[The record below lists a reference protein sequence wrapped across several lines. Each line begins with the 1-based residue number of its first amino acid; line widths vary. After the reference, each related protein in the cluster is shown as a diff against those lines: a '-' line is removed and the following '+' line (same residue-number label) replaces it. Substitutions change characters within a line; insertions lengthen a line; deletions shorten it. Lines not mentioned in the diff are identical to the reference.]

1 MNRGRARVAVQSVC
15 RLALSGVML
24 VGCASAGGA
33 SRELVGDGG
42 SAGAFPLPRG
52 DAAEIDVLPALS
64 AFAWVP
70 PSLVF
75 SGVTPPEDERAM
87 SESTVELRNASSAV
101 LRANGWRET
110 SPDSASFVL
119 ALIDVQ
125 RTGMRSEQVP
135 NPRNEMVRPSVCANL
150 PPAQKQVCR
159 EPPPK
164 DYPPITKMVSFTDH
178 RVAFAIVRAHDQARR
193 TWLVPIDGMNTIAR
207 GTVNLLKAP
216 AP

>member
-1 MNRGRARVAVQSVC
+1 MRLVRTHLVGRSLWWLTV
-15 RLALSGVML
+15 SGLML

-33 SRELVGDGG
+33 PRDVASGG
-42 SAGAFPLPRG
+42 NSAGKFPLPKG
-52 DAAEIDVLPALS
+52 DATEIDALPGLS

-75 SGVTPPEDERAM
+75 SGVSPEDDERAM
-87 SESTVELRNASSAV
+87 SVRTTELRDASSAV

-119 ALIDVQ
+119 ALVDVE
-125 RTGMRSEQVP
+125 RTGMRTEQVP
-135 NPRNEMVRPSVCANL
+135 DPRNDMTQPSVCANL

-159 EPPPK
+159 EPPPRR
-164 DYPPITKMVSFTDH
+164 YPPIPKMMPYKDH
-178 RVAFAIVRAHDQARR
+178 RVVFAIVRVHDQARR

-207 GTVNLLKAP
+207 GTVNLLKAQ

>member
-1 MNRGRARVAVQSVC
+1 MRLVRTRVAVRSMFRAAV
-15 RLALSGVML
+15 SGLML

-33 SRELVGDGG
+33 PRDVASGG
-42 SAGAFPLPRG
+42 SSAGKFPLPKG
-52 DAAEIDVLPALS
+52 DATEIDALPGLS

-75 SGVTPPEDERAM
+75 SGVSPEDDERAM
-87 SESTVELRNASSAV
+87 SVRTAELRDASSAV

-119 ALIDVQ
+119 ALVDVE
-125 RTGMRSEQVP
+125 RTVMREEKYP
-135 NPRNEMVRPSVCANL
+135 DPRSDMTQPSVCANL
-150 PPAQKQVCR
+150 PPAQRQVCR
-159 EPPPK
+159 EPPPRT
-164 DYPPITKMVSFTDH
+164 YPPIIKVMPFNDH
-178 RVAFAIVRAHDQARR
+178 RVVFAIVRVHDQARR

-207 GTVNLLKAP
+207 GTVNLLKAQ